1 MAEPLDNI
9 IFVGFPIPDESTD
22 NGKSTYRHI
31 MDSANVPRDKIFF
44 YPENTPLP
52 EIIRK
57 TFTQDKSQEF
67 GYRIGNTL
75 CIGSDNVGVT
85 YRHKL
90 ELLNRKIRIP
100 VKTGYEHVD
109 LSTLTEAEMSHWLEN
124 GKYKEISTNKE
135 NDDILDDLLSG
146 DLTSSNEDNSD
157 TSEPVEEDNG
167 VFGEPTSDNLTY
179 RSVFQQDPENEIDFD
194 ELMDSVEEKNSATE
208 DIPSSG
214 NQVAEKTVS
223 VQENVDEVNDFNV
236 DDLFDE
242 VAQEPASA
250 PAPVSEPASA
260 PAPAPAPAPE
270 PEPAP
275 EPAPEPEPE
284 QVSETVTPTNK
295 DDDLLDDLF
304 DEVDTP
310 VSPEYDR
317 QGSSQ
322 ASTLGIPVDDVS
334 PMTSPPV
341 NNSEKPQTVNSL
353 DELPIDDRD
362 IADDDMEY
370 VKKAERN
377 RERARLQ
384 EEENRRRREELER
397 MAMEEQGYGALG
409 DDEFFRD
416 ELGESSNQMRQRAE
430 HVSESSYTHDGRKK
444 NYRDYLTEEEAR
456 SQLIAERTREK
467 FGEFDIDYDQDAKTG
482 DLKYV
487 GEGTGRII
495 LCTSGKGG
503 VGKSLVANGLAMAL
517 SLARAK
523 EAKTNPGANN
533 ARTWLIESDYNSP
546 HLAMAFKTGKKNIGN
561 IARAISGR
569 GKAVDRSLIRKAI
582 EENVYVDK
590 DTGIHVL
597 ACPPQSSGK
606 SSKEIPFAILL
617 AVKYASDRGD
627 DVIID
632 HGNLTSGEYSELD
645 QVLSLQLA
653 HRVVIVSN
661 MGCIPETQSVL
672 QILCD
677 RERNSVVPARP
688 VPSVS
693 VVLNSA
699 RKEQF
704 TIAQNMLRP
713 FEIINIL
720 PPIDAFRAENSLHGS
735 TYLPDAPKEIQKA
748 VMDRCGIML
757 TKLGYESMRK
767 YFSIKSTFNTSKK
780 TEGRNIFKRLADF
793 ISGSN

>member
-22 NGKSTYRHI
+22 NGASTYRHI
-31 MDSANVPRDKIFF
+31 MDAANVPRDKIFF

-52 EIIRK
+52 EIIRE
-57 TFTQDKSQEF
+57 TFTQDKSEEF

-90 ELLNRKIRIP
+90 ELLNKKIRIP

-109 LSTLTEAEMSHWLEN
+109 LSTLTEAEMSYWLEN

-135 NDDILDDLLSG
+135 NDDILADLLSG
-146 DLTSSNEDNSD
+146 DFTSSNEDSSE
-157 TSEPVEEDNG
+157 TSAPVEEDNG
-167 VFGEPTSDNLTY
+167 VFEEPTSDDLTY
-179 RSVFQQDPENEIDFD
+179 RSAFQQDPENEIDFD
-194 ELMDSVEEKNSATE
+194 ELMDSVEEKNSVTE
-208 DIPSSG
+208 DSPSPG
-214 NQVAEKTVS
+214 NQVAENTVS
-223 VQENVDEVNDFNV
+223 VQENVDKVDDFNV

-242 VAQEPASA
+242 VAQEPAS
-250 PAPVSEPASA
+250 S
-260 PAPAPAPAPE
+260 PAPAP
-270 PEPAP
+270 
-275 EPAPEPEPE
+275 
-284 QVSETVTPTNK
+284 VSETVTPTSKNN
-295 DDDLLDDLF
+295 DLIDDLF

-310 VSPEYDR
+310 VSPEHDR
-317 QGSSQ
+317 QGSAP
-322 ASTLGIPVDDVS
+322 ASTLGIPVDDG
-334 PMTSPPV
+334 TSVASSVKTP
-341 NNSEKPQTVNSL
+341 EKPQDINSL
-353 DELPIDDRD
+353 DDLPIDDRD
-362 IADDDMEY
+362 IPDDDMEY
-370 VKKAERN
+370 IKKAERN

-384 EEENRRRREELER
+384 DEENRRRREELER
-397 MAMEEQGYGALG
+397 IAMEDQGYGAFG

-430 HVSESSYTHDGRKK
+430 HVSESRYTPDGRKK

-467 FGEFDIDYDQDAKTG
+467 FGDFDIDYDQDAKTG

-523 EAKTNPGANN
+523 EAQTNPGANN

-546 HLAMAFKTGKKNIGN
+546 HLAMAFKTGRKNIGN

-590 DTGIHVL
+590 ATGIHVL

-704 TIAQNMLRP
+704 TIAQDMLRP
-713 FEIINIL
+713 FEIINLL

-757 TKLGYESMRK
+757 TKLGYESLRK

-780 TEGRNIFKRLADF
+780 TEGGNIFKRLADF

>member
-22 NGKSTYRHI
+22 SGKSTYRHI
-31 MDSANVPRDKIFF
+31 MDAANVPRDKIFF

-109 LSTLTEAEMSHWLEN
+109 LSTLTEAEMSHWLES
-124 GKYKEISTNKE
+124 GKYKEISTNTE

-146 DLTSSNEDNSD
+146 DLTSSHEDNGD

-167 VFGEPTSDNLTY
+167 VFGEPTSDDLTY
-179 RSVFQQDPENEIDFD
+179 RSAFQQDPENEIDFD
-194 ELMDSVEEKNSATE
+194 ELMDSVEEKNSVTE
-208 DIPSSG
+208 DRPSSG
-214 NQVAEKTVS
+214 NQDTENTAS
-223 VQENVDEVNDFNV
+223 FQENVDEVNDFNV

-242 VAQEPASA
+242 VTQEPASSPVPEPEPVSA
-250 PAPVSEPASA
+250 PAPVSEN
-260 PAPAPAPAPE
+260 
-270 PEPAP
+270 
-275 EPAPEPEPE
+275 
-284 QVSETVTPTNK
+284 VTETVTPTNK
-295 DDDLLDDLF
+295 DNDLLDDLF

-310 VSPEYDR
+310 VSPEHDS
-317 QGSSQ
+317 QGSSP
-322 ASTLGIPVDDVS
+322 ASPLGIPVDNVS
-334 PMTSPPV
+334 PVTSPPV
-341 NNSEKPQTVNSL
+341 NNSEKSHTANSI
-353 DELPIDDRD
+353 DDLPIDDRD

-397 MAMEEQGYGALG
+397 MAMEEQGYDSLG

-416 ELGESSNQMRQRAE
+416 ELGESSNQMRQRAQ

-704 TIAQNMLRP
+704 TIAQDMLRP

-780 TEGRNIFKRLADF
+780 TEGGNIFKRLADF

>member
-9 IFVGFPIPDESTD
+9 IFVGFPIPDERTD

-57 TFTQDKSQEF
+57 TFTQDKSEEF

-124 GKYKEISTNKE
+124 GNYKEISTNEE
-135 NDDILDDLLSG
+135 NEDILDDLLSG
-146 DLTSSNEDNSD
+146 DLTSSNEDNRD
-157 TSEPVEEDNG
+157 TSAPVEEDNS
-167 VFGEPTSDNLTY
+167 VFEEPTSDDLTY
-179 RSVFQQDPENEIDFD
+179 RSAFQQDAENEIDFD
-194 ELMDSVEEKNSATE
+194 ELMDSVEEKNSVTE
-208 DIPSSG
+208 DSPSSG
-214 NQVAEKTVS
+214 NQATENTDS

-242 VAQEPASA
+242 VAQEPAS
-250 PAPVSEPASA
+250 S
-260 PAPAPAPAPE
+260 PAPAPAPVSASE
-270 PEPAP
+270 
-275 EPAPEPEPE
+275 PEPEPE
-284 QVSETVTPTNK
+284 PVSETVSETVTETVTPTNK
-295 DDDLLDDLF
+295 DNDLLDDLF

-310 VSPEYDR
+310 VSPEHDR
-317 QGSSQ
+317 QGSSPVS
-322 ASTLGIPVDDVS
+322 ALGTPVDDVT
-334 PMTSPPV
+334 PMTSPSV
-341 NNSEKPQTVNSL
+341 NNSEKSQTVNSV
-353 DELPIDDRD
+353 DGLPIDDRD

-370 VKKAERN
+370 IKRAERN

-384 EEENRRRREELER
+384 DEENRRRREELER
-397 MAMEEQGYGALG
+397 MATEEQGYGAFG

-416 ELGESSNQMRQRAE
+416 ELGESSNQMRQRVE
-430 HVSESSYTHDGRKK
+430 HVSESSYTNDGRKK

-467 FGEFDIDYDQDAKTG
+467 FGEFDMDYDQDAKTG

-590 DTGIHVL
+590 ATGIHVL

-672 QILCD
+672 QLLCD

-693 VVLNSA
+693 LVLNSA

-704 TIAQNMLRP
+704 TIAQDMLKP

-780 TEGRNIFKRLADF
+780 TEGGNIFKRLSDF
-793 ISGSN
+793 VSGSN